1 MRDPAE
7 RLEEAL
13 EDRGSHCV
21 ILCRVLLVGQCRMC
35 CMGPCEAMVR
45 GLIGSPLV
53 PFPSGGEDDMWN
65 DPALECAI
73 CQKSIDS
80 AKGSVKDT

>member
-1 MRDPAE
+1 
-7 RLEEAL
+7 
-13 EDRGSHCV
+13 
-21 ILCRVLLVGQCRMC
+21 MC